1 MNMLQ
6 NPFFFRAL
14 RNDLSFTIDDKLII
28 LYEHQASINPNM
40 GFRFLLYIAE
50 IYEVL
55 VDKKEMYKSVP
66 MSIAN
71 PEFYVIYN
79 GRDKYPEKSI
89 VKLSDLFKIKDVEN
103 SLELT
108 VTVYNMNKGYNK
120 EIMKHSRT
128 LNEYAE
134 FVAKVREYMHKS
146 KINLTEALMMAIEDC
161 IRNNVLREFLEK
173 YGGEVV
179 TILSREFNFDDALEV
194 REEEA
199 REEEREEIAKNL
211 FKDGVPKEVIIKNT
225 GISAEQMERIA
236 KKYS

>member
-1 MNMLQ
+1 M
-6 NPFFFRAL
+6 
-14 RNDLSFTIDDKLII
+14 
-28 LYEHQASINPNM
+28 
-40 GFRFLLYIAE
+40 
-50 IYEVL
+50 

-79 GRDKYPEKSI
+79 GKDKYPEKSI

-120 EIMKHSRT
+120 EIMEHSRT

-173 YGGEVV
+173 YGGEIV
-179 TILSREFNFDDALEV
+179 TILSREWSLDEAREV
-194 REEEA
+194 WEEEA
-199 REEEREEIAKNL
+199 VEKAMEKVAKKLLQRGTPLNFIAEDTGLSIEKIEE
-211 FKDGVPKEVIIKNT
+211 
-225 GISAEQMERIA
+225 IA
-236 KKYS
+236 KKYSEDK

>member
-1 MNMLQ
+1 
-6 NPFFFRAL
+6 
-14 RNDLSFTIDDKLII
+14 
-28 LYEHQASINPNM
+28 M

-79 GRDKYPEKSI
+79 GKDKYPEKSI
-89 VKLSDLFKIKDVEN
+89 VKLSDLFKIKNVEN

-120 EIMKHSRT
+120 EIMGHSRT

-179 TILSREFNFDDALEV
+179 TILSREWSLDEAKEV
-194 REEEA
+194 WA
-199 REEEREEIAKNL
+199 EEEREEIAKKLLRRGTPLN
-211 FKDGVPKEVIIKNT
+211 FIAEDT
-225 GISAEQMERIA
+225 GLSIEKIEEIA
-236 KKYS
+236 KKYGEDK